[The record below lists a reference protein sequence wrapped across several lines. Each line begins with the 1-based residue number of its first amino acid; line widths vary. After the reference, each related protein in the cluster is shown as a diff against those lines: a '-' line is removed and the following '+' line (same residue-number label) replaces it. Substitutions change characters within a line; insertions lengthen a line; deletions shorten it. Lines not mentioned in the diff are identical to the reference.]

1 MKVFQRYG
9 NIQPQRFDL
18 TRDDSKQFRTY
29 YDSDGTHYLSV
40 TSFVGQFSTGKA
52 ELENWKNAIGEV
64 EANKIMK
71 AAGTKGTAI
80 HEGCE
85 KLLLNQPNVSVEMF
99 YRQDFNTMKKH
110 LIEHVDNIFVL
121 EHQMFSKKL
130 KLAGTVD
137 CIAEYDGEMAII
149 DFKTSSRLKYAD
161 ELTSYYLQEAAYG
174 IMAAERYGLQCK
186 NLVTL
191 MVVEGDPIIHV
202 FKEKLTKWGT
212 EILKLTR
219 EPQCQNLLLN

>member
-1 MKVFQRYG
+1 MTKHFQRFT
-9 NIQPQRFDL
+9 NILPQQFDL
-18 TRDDSKQFRTY
+18 TRDDSGAFRTY
-29 YDSDGTHYLSV
+29 FDSLGNRYRSV
-40 TSFVGQFSTGKA
+40 TSFVGQFSTGKD
-52 ELENWKNAIGEV
+52 EIEKWKASIGET
-64 EANKIMK
+64 EANRVLK

-85 KLLLNQPNVSVEMF
+85 KLLLNQSSIDIEIF

-121 EHQMFSKKL
+121 EHQMYSNKL

-137 CIAEYDGEMAII
+137 CIAEYDGEMSII
-149 DFKTSSRLKYAD
+149 DFKTSSRLKYAN
-161 ELTSYYLQEAAYG
+161 ELTSYYLQEACYG

-212 EILKLTR
+212 AILKLTK
-219 EPQCQNLLLN
+219 EPQCQNQL